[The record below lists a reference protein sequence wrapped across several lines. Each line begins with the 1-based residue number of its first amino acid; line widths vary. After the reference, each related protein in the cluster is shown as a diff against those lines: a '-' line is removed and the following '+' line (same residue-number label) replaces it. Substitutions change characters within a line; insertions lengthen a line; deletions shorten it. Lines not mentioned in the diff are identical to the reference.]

1 MSELLERARDRRA
14 RFMQQLGS
22 GAVLITGATRCRRN
36 ADSDYPFR
44 QNSDF
49 HYLTAFPEP
58 DALCVLFAADQ
69 RMVLFVPPRDAAA
82 ETWTGRRAG
91 VEAAMQQY
99 GADVAY
105 STADIAAQL
114 PTLLADVETL
124 HYAMGSRVDIDAVV
138 QNILQDHRLQRPRH
152 GKGIQQVHD
161 PTAALHEMRLL
172 KEGFEI
178 DCMRRAVQATDAGHL
193 RILRDCRPGQYE
205 YELQAMLEYEFRRHG
220 ASGPAYG
227 TIVGGGDNATI
238 LHYVQNDCLLRSG
251 DLVLVDAGAE
261 CDLYAAD
268 VTRTFP
274 VDGVFSAAQR
284 DLYEVVLD
292 AQRQAIDAIRPGAR
306 FTDGHEAAVQ
316 RLGEGLV
323 LLKLAAGPVE

>member
-1 MSELLERARDRRA
+1 
-14 RFMQQLGS
+14 
-22 GAVLITGATRCRRN
+22 
-36 ADSDYPFR
+36 
-44 QNSDF
+44 
-49 HYLTAFPEP
+49 
-58 DALCVLFAADQ
+58 
-69 RMVLFVPPRDAAA
+69 
-82 ETWTGRRAG
+82 
-91 VEAAMQQY
+91 
-99 GADVAY
+99 
-105 STADIAAQL
+105 
-114 PTLLADVETL
+114 
-124 HYAMGSRVDIDAVV
+124 
-138 QNILQDHRLQRPRH
+138 
-152 GKGIQQVHD
+152 
-161 PTAALHEMRLL
+161 
-172 KEGFEI
+172 
-178 DCMRRAVQATDAGHL
+178 
-193 RILRDCRPGQYE
+193 
-205 YELQAMLEYEFRRHG
+205 MLEYEFRRHG

-316 RLGEGLV
+316 RLCEGLV
-323 LLKLAAGPVE
+323 HLKLAAGPVEKLVELRTYRSFYMHRTGHWLGLDVHDAGAYRCNDASRSLQSGMVLTVEPGLYIGADRDDVPPAFRGIGIRIEDDVLVTPDGCEVLTACIPRTVSEIESLRGVTAPH